1 MIINSS
7 FFMRLKWKRSLWQ
20 TSVWSCQF
28 YVMMCLEWNLRS
40 FFLPSF
46 ICCIFVCISLHAY
59 IEDNVHFKCGGKGL
73 EKEKKIVFCFLCL
86 LFSVSVLVF
95 VYCIYLLFSYLFP
108 IVAYFQCLFLF
119 LIASH
124 FEISRSNKW
133 KVLIQ
138 IDLFKLISDIS
149 MKFLK
154 HFYIIKF
161 K

>member
-1 MIINSS
+1 MIISSS

-73 EKEKKIVFCFLCL
+73 EKEKKLFFVFSICC
-86 LFSVSVLVF
+86 
-95 VYCIYLLFSYLFP
+95 
-108 IVAYFQCLFLF
+108 FLF
-119 LIASH
+119 LYQFLFTVSICC
-124 FEISRSNKW
+124 FLIYFLLLPIFNVYFCFCCCFYLMFCCICF
-133 KVLIQ
+133 VLLLCIV
-138 IDLFKLISDIS
+138 LT
-149 MKFLK
+149 
-154 HFYIIKF
+154 
-161 K
+161 